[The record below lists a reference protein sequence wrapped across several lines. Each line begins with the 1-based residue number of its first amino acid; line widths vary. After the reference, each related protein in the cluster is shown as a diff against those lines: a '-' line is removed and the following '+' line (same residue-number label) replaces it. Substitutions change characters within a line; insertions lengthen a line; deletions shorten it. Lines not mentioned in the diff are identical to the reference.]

1 LRSRTRM
8 LWLLAAEFRKLVR
21 PLVWGTALAIVA
33 FCLLITWG
41 AASNARAALA
51 SPRIPD
57 VCAQAATVQC
67 RQVIA
72 HAHAA
77 ARAAAAATWQL
88 AQPGEIGHVAAGML
102 ASVPGLLLIALIAG
116 GHWGGEWGSRTIRQ
130 LLCREGRR
138 GRVLA
143 AKWLSIWA
151 AGVATLLVCY
161 RVLAAAAPVIAAAAG
176 LPPAHSALWAGLGS
190 SVWAA
195 GRAIVVLGLFAAVG
209 TAAGTIGR
217 GQLATAAV
225 TIGSM
230 LLALLAAG
238 IAGIGQLSPA
248 TFVQAWMG
256 FGPAGYLPTNFWSRF
271 ISGSEHTGQ
280 LAGLLGVLL
289 TAAVAAVIARWRFA
303 ADVTA

>member
-1 LRSRTRM
+1 M
-8 LWLLAAEFRKLVR
+8 LSLLTAEMRKLVR

-41 AASNARAALA
+41 AANNASGGLA

-57 VCAQAATVQC
+57 VCARAATTQC
-67 RQVIA
+67 KHVIA

-77 ARAAAAATWQL
+77 ARAAAAATSQL

-102 ASVPGLLLIALIAG
+102 ASLPGLLLIAMIAG

-138 GRVLA
+138 SRVLI

-151 AGVATLLVCY
+151 AGVATLLACCL
-161 RVLAAAAPVIAAAAG
+161 VLAVTAPLIAAAAE
-176 LPPAHSALWAGLGS
+176 LPSAHSALWAGLVS
-190 SVWAA
+190 SVSAV
-195 GRAIVVLGLFAAVG
+195 GRAVVVLGLFAAVG

-217 GQLATAAV
+217 GQLATTAV
-225 TIGSM
+225 TAGSM
-230 LLALLAAG
+230 LLALLVAS
-238 IAGIGQLSPA
+238 IASIGRLSPA
-248 TFVQAWMG
+248 SSVQAWMG

-271 ISGSEHTGQ
+271 ISSGQNLGQ
-280 LAGLLGVLL
+280 LAGLAGILL
-289 TAAVAAVIARWRFA
+289 TVAAAAAIARWRFA